1 MQRPDWGRF
10 ATAVELGG
18 VRDDA
23 KGPQMSPRSK
33 KKSPSSPT
41 SEPVIEFEV
50 DSDGTLR
57 MAGHVEPKTNAELYE
72 DVAADARRSPHA
84 LANAMDLCRP
94 LAEEVH
100 SLYEVIRDELS
111 ADISEAQKAGAGHK
125 KRLSALQKRLRA
137 MPEEPEEGVAAWLR
151 ALTTREFHH
160 WVVPEIE
167 RWFGS
172 APDWRIEEEYLPQTA
187 TARGAAMEFFESM
200 GGDELE
206 TLGVDLIEGE
216 HPGSSYHAAELSI
229 DIDEAN
235 RAAAE
240 AGIAV
245 RFVASKR

>member
-1 MQRPDWGRF
+1 
-10 ATAVELGG
+10 
-18 VRDDA
+18 
-23 KGPQMSPRSK
+23 MSPRSK
-33 KKSPSSPT
+33 KRSPSSLT

-50 DSDGTLR
+50 DSNGTLR

-72 DVAADARRSPHA
+72 DVAASGWRSPCA

-94 LAEEVH
+94 LAREVH
-100 SLYEVIRDELS
+100 SLYEVIRDELA

-151 ALTTREFHH
+151 ALTTREFNH

-172 APDWRIEEEYLPQTA
+172 APDWSIEEEYLPQRA

-216 HPGSSYHAAELSI
+216 HPGSSYHAAELSF

-235 RAAAE
+235 RAAAA